1 MEYHYLGA
9 SWGPNDNPRSFL
21 WEVVLGFVVTKYRGV
36 VDGGSAVAQPMA
48 DRWLMVDGP
57 FGEGRAASSASRPYL
72 GGPKRFKTFKAETGG
87 FCCRRI
93 LFANRKKRAQF
104 VTDAQDDA
112 NGSVSL

>member
-1 MEYHYLGA
+1 LEYHYLGA

-72 GGPKRFKTFKAETGG
+72 GGPKRFKTFKAGW
-87 FCCRRI
+87 RRI
-93 LFANRKKRAQF
+93 WFAKGKKRAQV

-112 NGSVSL
+112 NGSVAL